1 MVQRELYSD
10 LRAIPPVFL
19 RLDGRSFHRLS
30 QRLEFTRP
38 FDERF
43 SHVMAR
49 VSESLI
55 VEAGLQATFAYTFS
69 DEISLYIP
77 RLPFGGRVEKMDSVS
92 AAFAASALTVILSLA
107 EPVAFDA
114 RIVQVGGEATFEY
127 LVQRQQEA
135 WRNHMNAYGQ
145 QALIDEGMHPAD
157 AAAALKGLSS
167 GGLHEMMFARGIN
180 LAKTPAWQRRG
191 VLVRKTG
198 EERTGYNPLSG
209 EVVVVAGRT
218 RLEEDRD
225 LPMFTSPEGVT
236 YLHSLIEA

>member
-10 LRAIPPVFL
+10 LRAVPPVFL

-30 QRLEFTRP
+30 RQREFVRP

-43 SHVMAR
+43 SNAMAR

-55 VEAGLQATFAYTFS
+55 AESGLQAAFAYTFS

-77 RLPFGGRVEKMDSVS
+77 LLPFGGRVEKMDSV
-92 AAFAASALTVILSLA
+92 FAAYASSALTILLSLV

-114 RIVQVGGEATFEY
+114 RIIAVGGEATYAY

-135 WRNHMNAYGQ
+135 WRNHMNAYCQ
-145 QALIDEGMHPAD
+145 HALITEGMSSSE
-157 AAAALKGLSS
+157 AAEALRDLASEK
-167 GGLHEMMFARGIN
+167 LHEMMFAREIN
-180 LAKTPAWQRRG
+180 LAKTPSWQRRG
-191 VLVRKTG
+191 VLVLKTE
-198 EERTGYNPLSG
+198 EERKGYNPLSG
-209 EVVVVAGRT
+209 EVVTTART
-218 RLEEDRD
+218 RLVQDRD
-225 LPMFTSPEGVT
+225 LPLFSSPEGKA